1 MNETNVNKFIY
12 AQKVEL
18 LLRLVPIIME
28 EEVFAIHGGSAI
40 NLFLKDLPRYSV
52 DIDLTYMP
60 LADRITSIADINLHL
75 KSICEKAKRAFKG
88 MHITPNFDTCK
99 LLCEYQGRQVKI
111 EVNQTK
117 RGIVGGEVLTRPLS
131 DKAQN
136 EFSLYCEAK
145 IVPLTLLYG
154 GKTAAALSRQH
165 PRDLFDVKYMDLP
178 LSDCREGLIF
188 CLLGSD
194 RPIHE
199 SLAPS
204 LIDQH
209 DAMANQFD
217 GMTDVAFTYEEFE
230 ATRTQL
236 VENVKALMTEMD
248 QDFLVSFESGQP
260 QWDGYEF
267 EYFKNYPSVQWKFLN
282 LQKLAKQNPQKLN
295 EEANKLRCIWNQ

>member
-1 MNETNVNKFIY
+1 MNENNLNRRIY

-18 LLRLVPIIME
+18 LLRLVPIIMDE
-28 EEVFAIHGGSAI
+28 GVFAVHGGSAI
-40 NLFLKDLPRYSV
+40 NLFLKNLPRYSV
-52 DIDLTYMP
+52 DIDLTYIP
-60 LADRITSIADINLHL
+60 LADRATSIADINLHL

-88 MHITPNFDTCK
+88 MHIVPKLDICK
-99 LLCEYQGRQVKI
+99 LLCEYQGRQVKV

-117 RGIVGGEVLTRPLS
+117 RGIVGGDVLTLPLS

-154 GKTAAALSRQH
+154 GKIAAALSRQH
-165 PRDLFDVKYMDLP
+165 PRDLFDVKYMGLP

-204 LIDQH
+204 LIDQRE
-209 DAMANQFD
+209 AMANQFD
-217 GMTDVAFTYEEFE
+217 GMTDIPFTYDEFE
-230 ATRTQL
+230 ATRSKLIDDMKAIITEDNLKKSRPL
-236 VENVKALMTEMD
+236 VKTT
-248 QDFLVSFESGQP
+248 
-260 QWDGYEF
+260 
-267 EYFKNYPSVQWKFLN
+267 PSDRGL
-282 LQKLAKQNPQKLN
+282 LH
-295 EEANKLRCIWNQ
+295 